1 MLFFCLQTSSGK
13 ERKTKMT
20 DEERVIECQKEIRRL
35 RFVVRSYED
44 ERREFLKWLEKET
57 ALPSEKREGL
67 LYAKEHLESLSN

>member
-1 MLFFCLQTSSGK
+1 
-13 ERKTKMT
+13 MT

-57 ALPSEKREGL
+57 TALPSERREGL